1 MLNRFW
7 RPAVFAVL
15 VLALAAIGGT
25 AVAKSKK
32 APQKATLQA
41 KGKTTVKRNGFIKDS
56 VHWVPGLVTI
66 RSGGKLTL
74 KNRTDEPHT
83 FSIVAAKDVP
93 KSDKKIF
100 DCGSPGTICDTI
112 FTALAP
118 DPQGNPTKSVVDVG
132 APGVDQAGD
141 TVVLNPKSNQ
151 KVDISAKKGTTL
163 SFICGIH
170 AWMQGKLK
178 VR

>member
-1 MLNRFW
+1 MAN
-7 RPAVFAVL
+7 A
-15 VLALAAIGGT
+15 
-25 AVAKSKK
+25 
-32 APQKATLQA
+32 
-41 KGKTTVKRNGFIKDS
+41 
-56 VHWVPGLVTI
+56 
-66 RSGGKLTL
+66 
-74 KNRTDEPHT
+74 
-83 FSIVAAKDVP
+83 
-93 KSDKKIF
+93 
-100 DCGSPGTICDTI
+100 GSPGTICDTI

-141 TVVLNPKSNQ
+141 TVVLNPKSSQ